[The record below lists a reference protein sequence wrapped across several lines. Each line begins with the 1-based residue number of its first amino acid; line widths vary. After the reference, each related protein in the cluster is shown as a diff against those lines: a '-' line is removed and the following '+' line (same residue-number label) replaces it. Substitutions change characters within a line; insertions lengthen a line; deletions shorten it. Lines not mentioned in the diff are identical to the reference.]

1 VSDSAQITTLLQS
14 WQDGDDNAQE
24 QLFHLVHR
32 DLRRIAANRL
42 KNEMRPNTLQAT
54 DLVHEIYPQLARQR
68 KLWKNRG
75 QFFAIASEC
84 MRRHLVDHARART
97 REKRGGEAV
106 RVSFADLKPT
116 EICRIDEDD
125 EILAVDRSLTKLS
138 EIDETAA
145 LVIKHRYFGG
155 MKREEI
161 AEILEVSPSTV
172 DRTYR
177 FARAWLQRELTF
189 EFSPYLL
196 SDGQILDKPGFVR
209 ELRPESRNPLSL
221 EWHRSFS
228 KDLQT
233 KIAGVDGKEVD
244 PRLLREII
252 TEINKA
258 LLGKLFTARSAADDL
273 SDEKTELMPEDQITS
288 NRRML
293 EQAFAGKIL
302 KLT

>member
-1 VSDSAQITTLLQS
+1 VSDSAQITALLQS
-14 WQDGDDNAQE
+14 WQDGDYNAQE

-32 DLRRIAANRL
+32 DLRKIAANRL
-42 KNEMRPNTLQAT
+42 KNELRPNTLQAT

-68 KLWKNRG
+68 QLWKNRG

-97 REKRGGEAV
+97 RNKRGGDAV
-106 RVSFADLKPT
+106 RLSLSDLKPT
-116 EICRIDEDD
+116 EICRIDQDE
-125 EILAVDRSLTKLS
+125 EILAVDRSLTRLA
-138 EIDETAA
+138 ELDETAA

-177 FARAWLQRELTF
+177 FAKAWLKRELTF

-196 SDGQILDKPGFVR
+196 SDGQILDKPGFF
-209 ELRPESRNPLSL
+209 RNLKSEGGNSLAL
-221 EWHRSFS
+221 EWRKSLPKTVQTQIDATQVSQIPHQLL
-228 KDLQT
+228 LQI
-233 KIAGVDGKEVD
+233 IA
-244 PRLLREII
+244 
-252 TEINKA
+252 EINKA
-258 LLGKLFTARSAADDL
+258 LLGKLFTAMSAGDDL
-273 SDEKTELMPEDQITS
+273 SEDKTALMPEDQITY

-293 EQAFAGKIL
+293 EQSFPGQIL